1 MGRLFGLGG
10 GRGGVE
16 GGLGGDGLMGGGV
29 GGGSWWF
36 EMALWVMPVRLVL
49 YGSYLGAWLLY

>member
-1 MGRLFGLGG
+1 
-10 GRGGVE
+10 
-16 GGLGGDGLMGGGV
+16 MGGGV